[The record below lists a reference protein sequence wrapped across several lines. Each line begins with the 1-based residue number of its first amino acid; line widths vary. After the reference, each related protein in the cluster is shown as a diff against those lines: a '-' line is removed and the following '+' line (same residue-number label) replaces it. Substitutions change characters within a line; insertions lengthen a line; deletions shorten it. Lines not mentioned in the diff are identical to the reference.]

1 MAGAAAGAFAKTAVA
16 PIERVKLLMQLK
28 SEVAVAATD
37 QNKMNITNHVN
48 AATNRGASALEVAK
62 RVYHEQGILAFWRG
76 ELS

>member
-48 AATNRGASALEVAK
+48 AATNRGVGALEVAK